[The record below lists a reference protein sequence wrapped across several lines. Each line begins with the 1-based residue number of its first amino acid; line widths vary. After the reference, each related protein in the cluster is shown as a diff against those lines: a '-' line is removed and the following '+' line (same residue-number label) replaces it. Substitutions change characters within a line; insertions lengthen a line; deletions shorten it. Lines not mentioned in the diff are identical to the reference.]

1 MFRDS
6 KPWWSFVISVTFVPI
21 VRHAAMWCRL
31 RGRLLRGLFR
41 LAIAGGSSRIFEF
54 SNAFVDIS
62 NLIIKAENLLHEWI
76 KKGTTL
82 SGMREESYSFWM
94 GRVRWLFKS
103 DIGLDGELWMVDG
116 EMENMTLLYK
126 IKQLV
131 RMILRCIFSVV
142 ELLST
147 KLVMTFDNL
156 GCKILSKP
164 RRRIS
169 IGLLVK
175 LSQWAWT
182 LVRDRWVP
190 TGLNKCWNF
199 SVYLSK
205 LLLQL
210 AMFMALI
217 CWQMTVT

>member
-1 MFRDS
+1 
-6 KPWWSFVISVTFVPI
+6 
-21 VRHAAMWCRL
+21 
-31 RGRLLRGLFR
+31 
-41 LAIAGGSSRIFEF
+41 
-54 SNAFVDIS
+54 
-62 NLIIKAENLLHEWI
+62 
-76 KKGTTL
+76 
-82 SGMREESYSFWM
+82 
-94 GRVRWLFKS
+94 
-103 DIGLDGELWMVDG
+103 MVDG

-175 LSQWAWT
+175 A
-182 LVRDRWVP
+182 VP
-190 TGLNKCWNF
+190 VSMNIGKGQMGSNRFEQML
-199 SVYLSK
+199 K
-205 LLLQL
+205 LLSVFIKVVIATGHVYGINLL
-210 AMFMALI
+210 TNDSNI
-217 CWQMTVT
+217 DVT